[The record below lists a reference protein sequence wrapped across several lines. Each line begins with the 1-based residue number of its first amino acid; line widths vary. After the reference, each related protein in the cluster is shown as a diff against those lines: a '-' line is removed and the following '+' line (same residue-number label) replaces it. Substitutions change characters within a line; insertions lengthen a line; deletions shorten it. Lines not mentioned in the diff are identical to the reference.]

1 MKRIGNLI
9 TEETIT
15 LEFCKAAIL
24 EAARHKHKRRSV
36 QYILKRLDE
45 KAEELRD
52 MILNETFTP
61 SPYVY
66 KTKIEYGKERE
77 LLIPAFYPDQCVH
90 HILVMLIREPVIKR
104 IDRYAVASIP
114 GRGQAMAI
122 RYIKRW
128 KPTKHIIKADIKKC
142 FENIK
147 PNVIMDMYKGF
158 IKDKKYLRLK
168 SKVVYSTNSLPLGNY
183 CSAFDLN
190 LLLKPVDEYIRSH
203 KFVKHYIR
211 YMDDMLIFVTNKRK
225 AKMLREG
232 INKEL
237 AKLGLTLK
245 SNYQLYHYS
254 DRGIDFVGYRFF
266 KSLTILRKR
275 NLYNLYSENNKLGLV
290 VTLHTAQS
298 ILSRLGFAS
307 HCYSSRVRKL
317 FNTKRLKN
325 IVRGGAENCH
335 THSHNL
341 QMIGLH

>member
-1 MKRIGNLI
+1 MKRIDNLI

-24 EAARHKHKRRSV
+24 EAAKHKHKRKSV
-36 QYILKRLDE
+36 QYILNRLDE
-45 KAEELRD
+45 KAEEL
-52 MILNETFTP
+52 MNMVLNETFEP

-66 KTKIEYGKERE
+66 KTKIEYGKKRD
-77 LLIPAFYPDQCVH
+77 LLIPAFYPDQCIH
-90 HILVMLIREPVIKR
+90 HILVMLIRDRVIRR

-114 GRGQAMAI
+114 KRGQAMAI

-142 FENIK
+142 FESIK
-147 PNVIMDMYKGF
+147 PEVIMAMYIRI

-168 SKVVYSTNSLPLGNY
+168 AKVVYSTDSLPLGNY

-225 AKMLREG
+225 AKTLREG

-266 KSLTILRKR
+266 EGLTILRKR
-275 NLYNLYSENNKLGLV
+275 NLYSLYRESNKLISV
-290 VTLHTAQS
+290 ITLHTAQS
-298 ILSRLGFAS
+298 ILSKLGFAS
-307 HCYSSRVRKL
+307 HCYSSKVRKL
-317 FNTKRLKN
+317 FNTKRLKDT
-325 IVRGGAENCH
+325 VRRGC
-335 THSHNL
+335 
-341 QMIGLH
+341 